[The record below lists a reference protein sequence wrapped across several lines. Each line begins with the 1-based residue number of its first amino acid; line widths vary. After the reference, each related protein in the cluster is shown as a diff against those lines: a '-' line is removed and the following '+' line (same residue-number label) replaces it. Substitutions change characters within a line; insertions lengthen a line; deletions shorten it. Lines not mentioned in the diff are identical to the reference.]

1 MPQLYPNLSLINSE
15 SALIQV
21 NKFEINE
28 QKTTICTIPNKCKWR
43 KNTMALF
50 SWFITRK
57 KLNSAKNNQATLEQ
71 ELLTFNNNTMWPV
84 AKVRANVV
92 LQQQEYISSTLQL
105 KNEIKPNAQK
115 EFKSDLLKQH
125 VG

>member
-1 MPQLYPNLSLINSE
+1 
-15 SALIQV
+15 
-21 NKFEINE
+21 
-28 QKTTICTIPNKCKWR
+28 
-43 KNTMALF
+43 MALF

-84 AKVRANVV
+84 AKVRKNVV